1 MRYLPLTAEPRTR
14 WQYCNI
20 MYATVG
26 QALGMLGNFRFGD
39 ALRKLIWEPIGMIS
53 TTTSP
58 IEAKASMDHLG
69 RSRLSRGY
77 FWNEDHYLPEPYAN
91 VEAFAGAGATIS
103 SVNDYALWIQA
114 LLNAGSNESSPI
126 SDAIYR
132 DITTPRAIMNDIPG
146 AGNPI
151 IPPLYTLGWFVAM
164 LGSHKLVTHSGSVT
178 GFGANVYLL
187 PEEGLGIVTMAN
199 TMGSSNVAGALI
211 FLEILKKTGKVS
223 SEHDAAHLNSL
234 HESVTGFPQ
243 ALQWESR
250 KIKGEHFSAG
260 SKLALP
266 GHLTEYFGLYRHPAY
281 GVFNVSLVEGQ
292 STYHG
297 RHGSNVQETIQRT
310 SGPMTLRVRPSKRTW
325 PYELSLKHESNTL
338 FAAEISVSIFHH
350 VTYFSLLTLCSG
362 YTVKATLKTD
372 VVRGVRLR
380 PEIPKSSA
388 VRKSSPSLWQ
398 RSGRFSKE
406 ILTARSRS

>member
-1 MRYLPLTAEPRTR
+1 
-14 WQYCNI
+14 

-26 QALGMLGNFRFGD
+26 QALGMLGNLRFGD
-39 ALRKLIWEPIGMIS
+39 VLRKLIWEPIGMIS

-58 IEAKASMDHLG
+58 REAKASMDHLG

-77 FWNEDHYLPEPYAN
+77 YWNEDHYLPEPYAD
-91 VEAFAGAGATIS
+91 VQAFAGAGATIS

-114 LLNAGSNESSPI
+114 LLNAGSNDSSPI

-132 DITTPRAIMNDIPG
+132 DITTSRAIMSDIPG

-151 IPPLYTLGWFVAM
+151 IPPLYTLGWMVAM

-211 FLEILKKTGKVS
+211 FLEILKKIGKAPSV
-223 SEHDAAHLNSL
+223 HDAAHLNSL
-234 HESVTGFPQ
+234 HQSVSSYPQ

-250 KIKGEHFSAG
+250 MTKGEHLLAE

-266 GHLTEYFGLYRHPAY
+266 GHLTEYLGFYRHPAY
-281 GVFNVSLVEGQ
+281 GVFNVSLVEEQ
-292 STYHG
+292 SIYHG
-297 RHGSNVQETIQRT
+297 RLASNVQDTIAST
-310 SGPMTLRVRPSKRTW
+310 STPITLHVRPSKRTW
-325 PYELSLKHESNTL
+325 PYELSLKHESDTL
-338 FAAEISVSIFHH
+338 FAAEISVSDIHQ
-350 VTYFSLLTLCSG
+350 VTYLSSLTFSSG
-362 YTVKATLKTD
+362 STVRVTLKMD
-372 VVRGVRLR
+372 VVRQVRLG
-380 PEIPKSSA
+380 PEVPGLPA

-398 RSGRFSKE
+398 RLGLFSKE
-406 ILTARSRS
+406 ISTARSRSWV